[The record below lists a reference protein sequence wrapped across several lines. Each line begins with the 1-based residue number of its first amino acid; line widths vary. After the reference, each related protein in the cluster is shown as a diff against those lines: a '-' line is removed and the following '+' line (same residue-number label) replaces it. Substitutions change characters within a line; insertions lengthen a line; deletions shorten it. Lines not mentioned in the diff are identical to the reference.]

1 VKGRK
6 RHIVVDTLGLV
17 LDCVVHTAD
26 VQDRD
31 GAKLVLE
38 SLAERFPRLKKVWAD
53 GGYAGQ
59 LLEQVKGLGEVG
71 VGDREEGR

>member
-6 RHIVVDTLGLV
+6 RHIVVDTMGLI
-17 LDCVVHTAD
+17 LNSAVHTAD

-38 SLAERFPRLKKVWAD
+38 KLGERFPRLKKVWAD

-59 LLEQVKGLGEVG
+59 LVEQVKEWGKWALEAVS
-71 VGDREEGR
+71 

>member
-1 VKGRK
+1 MKGRK
-6 RHIVVDTLGLV
+6 RHIVVDTMGLI
-17 LDCVVHTAD
+17 LNSAVHTAD

-38 SLAERFPRLKKVWAD
+38 KLGERFPRLKKVWAD

-59 LLEQVKGLGEVG
+59 LVEQVKEWGKWALEAVS
-71 VGDREEGR
+71 